1 MRMRTRG
8 RPGATPRQAPVSHL
22 GAEVEEVSRA
32 LRTTNGTPRRRLRSL
47 SPVPMRLALIS
58 LFFVVVLGVL
68 LATQPANL
76 ENEVRL
82 ALPFVQADWTG
93 SVLWMIAGWFGAG
106 LALGY
111 LIALPGRIGA
121 ARRASKIEKQ
131 LTVTQ
136 TERSKAV
143 GALNT
148 AAPARPATTEADE
161 MQRLADEVA
170 RRTESTQRD
179 APPPPPMV

>member
-1 MRMRTRG
+1 
-8 RPGATPRQAPVSHL
+8 
-22 GAEVEEVSRA
+22 
-32 LRTTNGTPRRRLRSL
+32 
-47 SPVPMRLALIS
+47 MRLALIS
-58 LFFVVVLGVL
+58 LFLVVVLGVL

-106 LALGY
+106 LGLGY

-121 ARRASKIEKQ
+121 ARRARKVEKQ
-131 LTVTQ
+131 LTVTE
-136 TERSKAV
+136 TEREHAV
-143 GALNT
+143 T
-148 AAPARPATTEADE
+148 HREAAPARQRTVTEADE

-170 RRTESTQRD
+170 RRTETVQRD
-179 APPPPPMV
+179 APPPPTL